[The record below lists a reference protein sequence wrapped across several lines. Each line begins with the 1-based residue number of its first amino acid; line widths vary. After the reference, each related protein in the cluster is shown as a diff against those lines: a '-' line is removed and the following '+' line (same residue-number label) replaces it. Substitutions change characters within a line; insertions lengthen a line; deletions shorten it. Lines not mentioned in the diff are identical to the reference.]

1 MALTINENIEYLLDD
16 AIELGRVR
24 SDCPECGSGNTF
36 SAMYLPTS
44 MVVVYNCFDASC
56 EVKGYKK
63 VGLQKTNLK
72 NGLFS
77 KATDIPTMIQD
88 EIHLSNLVSID
99 NNKDACIAYLKKVQC
114 YDLYIQDHIN
124 VKYDPQQDRIVFLVK
139 DLESNRVIN
148 AVGRSL
154 KVSSQPKWFKYAKT
168 SADYKIGCGSIA
180 VLVEDIPSACV
191 VSKMKNVVGIAMC
204 GTILSEIL
212 LHYLTR
218 KNYEKVLVCLDK
230 DAVLKSMMI
239 CDTIKH
245 KVKYSS
251 VLFPEVDLKNMNPEQ
266 LEELVFKNG

>member
-1 MALTINENIEYLLDD
+1 MTLTINENIEYLLDD
-16 AIELGRVR
+16 AVELGRVR

-77 KATDIPTMIQD
+77 KATDILSMIQE
-88 EIHLSNLVSID
+88 EIHLPNLVPINDSRD
-99 NNKDACIAYLKKVQC
+99 TCIQYLKKVQC
-114 YDLYIQDHIN
+114 YDLFIQDHIN
-124 VKYDPQQDRIVFLVK
+124 VKYDPQQDRIVFLVNS
-139 DLESNRVIN
+139 LQNNRVIN

-154 KVSSQPKWFKYAKT
+154 KPSSQPKWFKYAKT

-191 VSKMKNVVGIAMC
+191 VSKLKNVVGIAMC

-212 LHYLTR
+212 LDYLTR
-218 KNYEKVLVCLDK
+218 KKYEKVLVCLDK